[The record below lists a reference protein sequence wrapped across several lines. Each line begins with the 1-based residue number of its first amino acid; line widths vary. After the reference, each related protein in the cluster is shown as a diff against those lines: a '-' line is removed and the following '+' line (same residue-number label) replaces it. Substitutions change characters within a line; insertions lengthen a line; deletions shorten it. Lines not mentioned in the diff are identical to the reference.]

1 MLLDSVRDSDGPPA
15 AGRILDVARVIT
27 LPDLKPARVVFYW
40 LVLTCLA
47 GTPPTYISDSCLTER
62 AVCALVVAGATRT
75 QQEHTTRMQQEC
87 GVRTAG
93 TEYVR
98 RSQSRCAWRVCA

>member
-1 MLLDSVRDSDGPPA
+1 MSMLLDSVRDSDGPPA

-47 GTPPTYISDSCLTER
+47 GTPPTSISGSSLTER
-62 AVCALVVAGATRT
+62 AVCAKIAVPRWMG
-75 QQEHTTRMQQEC
+75 E
-87 GVRTAG
+87 
-93 TEYVR
+93 
-98 RSQSRCAWRVCA
+98 